1 MLIDGKCSDILRRS
15 EVKGSRVQREGIGKL
30 VRGTL
35 RGMNYKAVLPVEEN
49 LDLSVD
55 NIHKVKQ
62 ICFPN

>member
-49 LDLSVD
+49 LDLSAS
-55 NIHKVKQ
+55 
-62 ICFPN
+62 FS